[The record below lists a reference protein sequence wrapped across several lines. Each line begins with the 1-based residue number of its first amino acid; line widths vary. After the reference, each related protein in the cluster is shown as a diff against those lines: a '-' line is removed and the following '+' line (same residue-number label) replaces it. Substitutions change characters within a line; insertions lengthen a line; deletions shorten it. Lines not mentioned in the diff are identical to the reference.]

1 LLPPP
6 STTVPQ
12 LASGVITPTIRMPAR
27 PTDITGR
34 SGFTAACSSASAP
47 GTAGAGV
54 TVGAD
59 TGIAAGTAIA
69 ADMAIVAVSR
79 LAERTAAAI
88 AADTL
93 AEYGVVLHLEAVEYP
108 EVADLV
114 AAHLADSAV
123 VDMPADSAVVDM
135 PADSVAAA
143 TAAGD
148 TGKTWSPQPAPDR
161 CGVFQQSPFAQANG
175 HSICGE
181 L

>member
-1 LLPPP
+1 MLPPP

-123 VDMPADSAVVDM
+123 VDMPADS
-135 PADSVAAA
+135 VAAA

-175 HSICGE
+175 LSICGE